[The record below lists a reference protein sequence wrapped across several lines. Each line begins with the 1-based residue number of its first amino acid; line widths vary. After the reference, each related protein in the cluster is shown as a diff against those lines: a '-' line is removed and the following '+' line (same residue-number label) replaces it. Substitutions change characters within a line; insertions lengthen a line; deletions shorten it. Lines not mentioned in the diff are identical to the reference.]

1 MQQKNWGKMIVI
13 FVIAF
18 LLGGA
23 FFVYLNE
30 NSSLAENNSPGSESI
45 AKVDNK
51 TAALLPSMGGTMS
64 VADITEKSSP
74 AIVNI
79 QAQIKVTSVPNN
91 PFFNDPFFRE
101 FFGDQFEVRPNQR
114 YETGIGTGFIISADG
129 YIVTNQHVINKAEKV
144 TVQLSGQSDEIPA
157 RIVGQDYDLDLAVL
171 KIEGTDYPTLPLGN
185 SDTMR
190 AGDLVIAI
198 GQPFGLDH
206 TVTVGVISAKGRPIS
221 IEDRD
226 YRNLIQTDA
235 AINPGNS
242 GGPLLNSKGQVIGI
256 NTAVNAQAQGI
267 GFAIPINTARDV
279 LDELRSGKK
288 IVKPFLGIQMTA
300 VNQTVRDEL
309 NLPDKTR
316 GVIVVEVL
324 DGTAA
329 ARAGIK
335 QFDIVQAIEGEAV
348 QTAIEVQNA
357 IASKKA
363 GEKITLM
370 LLRDGKQIT
379 IPVVL
384 QAKP

>member
-1 MQQKNWGKMIVI
+1 MQQKNWGKMIVV

-30 NSSLAENNSPGSESI
+30 NSSLAENSSRNSEST
-45 AKVDNK
+45 AKIDNK
-51 TAALLPSMGGTMS
+51 TAVLLPSIGATMS

-79 QAQIKVTSVPNN
+79 QSQIKVNSVPNN

-101 FFGDQFEVRPNQR
+101 FFGDQFEVRPDQR
-114 YETGIGTGFIISADG
+114 YDTGIGTGFIISSDG
-129 YIVTNQHVINKAEKV
+129 YIVTNQHVINQADKV
-144 TVQLSGQSDEIPA
+144 TVQLNGENDEIPA
-157 RIVGQDYDLDLAVL
+157 KVVGQDYDLDLAVL
-171 KIEGTDYPTLPLGN
+171 KIEGSGYPTLPLGN
-185 SDTMR
+185 SDVMR
-190 AGDLVIAI
+190 AGEMVIAI

-288 IVKPFLGIQMTA
+288 IVKHFWVTDDA
-300 VNQTVRDEL
+300 VNQLFVMT
-309 NLPDKTR
+309 
-316 GVIVVEVL
+316 
-324 DGTAA
+324 
-329 ARAGIK
+329 
-335 QFDIVQAIEGEAV
+335 
-348 QTAIEVQNA
+348 
-357 IASKKA
+357 
-363 GEKITLM
+363 
-370 LLRDGKQIT
+370 
-379 IPVVL
+379 
-384 QAKP
+384 